1 MRAFALPRRLAVG
14 IIGVAVVGVVAAS
27 AWAAAG
33 NLDTSFNGT
42 GYTTT
47 HFDGLYSFANG
58 VAVSGDKAVVVGG
71 VAKDD
76 PVGVDFGDFAIAR
89 YNKNGT
95 LDTSFGGDGRVT
107 VDFVGGTDLATC
119 VTFQG
124 DKILVAGFTTPDDG
138 ADYEVA
144 IVRLNKN
151 GTPDMTFGV
160 QGQVVDGYGDGYDF
174 ANGIAAAGDK
184 IAVSGATRLNG
195 GPGNNNFFVARYKN
209 NGLKETTFDGDGI
222 AVTDF
227 NGGDDSAGGVK
238 FQGDKLVAGGYVQ
251 GADTDFG
258 LVRYLKTG
266 ALDTTFDADGKV
278 ETDFGSGDDAGHA
291 VDVSKDRIVLVGS
304 ASNGTDQDFAAA
316 VYGKTGALDPTFS
329 GDGKATLDVAPGDD
343 DTAFGGAWGPGDTV
357 VAGGA
362 VGFFADQGFAVA
374 RWTKAGVPDAAFGTG
389 GSTVTP
395 IGGTSGGFALD
406 DHSADSKLVV
416 AGYSD
421 DDFAVARYLNK

>member
-1 MRAFALPRRLAVG
+1 MRAFARPRRLSAAILG
-14 IIGVAVVGVVAAS
+14 FVVAGAIVTS

-42 GYTTT
+42 GFTTT
-47 HFDGLYSFANG
+47 SFGAPSFADG
-58 VAVSGDKAVVVGG
+58 VAVSGDKSVVVGG
-71 VAKDD
+71 VESAD
-76 PVGVDFGDFAIAR
+76 GGDFAIAR

-95 LDTSFGGDGRVT
+95 LDQTFGSGGRVT
-107 VDFVGGTDLATC
+107 VDFVGGIDLATC

-124 DKILVAGFTTPDDG
+124 DKILVGGYTSPDG
-138 ADYEVA
+138 GLNFEVA
-144 IVRLNKN
+144 NVRLNKN
-151 GTPDMTFGV
+151 GTPDTTFGV

-174 ANGIAAAGDK
+174 VNGIAVDGDK
-184 IAVSGATRLNG
+184 IAVAGATRLNG

-209 NGLKETTFDGDGI
+209 NGLKDFTFDGDGV

-238 FQGDKLVAGGYVQ
+238 FQGDKLVAGGYVR
-251 GADTDFG
+251 GADFDFG

-266 ALDTTFDADGKV
+266 VLDTTFDTDGKA
-278 ETDFGSGDDAGHA
+278 ETDFGSGDDFGHA
-291 VDVSKDRIVLVGS
+291 VDVSKDRIVLVGQ
-304 ASNGTDQDFAAA
+304 AADGGDQDFAAA
-316 VYGKTGALDPTFS
+316 VYGKTGQLDPTFG
-329 GDGKATLDVAPGDD
+329 GDGKATLDVAPGDED
-343 DTAFGGAWGPGDTV
+343 VAFGGAWGPGDTV

-362 VGFFADQGFAVA
+362 VGVDWDQGFAVA
-374 RWTKAGVPDAAFGTG
+374 RWTKTGVPDAAFGTG

-395 IGGTSGGFALD
+395 IGVTSGGFALD
-406 DHSADSKLVV
+406 DRSADAKLVV